1 MCFLLLE
8 THGSY
13 LPKAKPLI
21 RLSSPPQTDL
31 YRPVHPDVPSSLPH
45 EFDGPLTPATCRF
58 PSLWTPWAPYFILF
72 PVLLYKKTPH
82 HPPYM
87 LSHAK
92 LLQSCP
98 TLCNSHQA
106 PLSMG
111 FSRQEYRSGLPCPPP
126 GDLPDPE
133 IQPASLRSSE
143 LAGGSLP
150 LAPPGKPSASP

>member
-1 MCFLLLE
+1 MNSFIPFQYSATFTE
-8 THGSY
+8 NSSAQWTDH
-13 LPKAKPLI
+13 
-21 RLSSPPQTDL
+21 LSN
-31 YRPVHPDVPSSLPH
+31 PSRNGRT
-45 EFDGPLTPATCRF
+45 GPL
-58 PSLWTPWAPYFILF
+58 SLKKVQPKKGRRINSKYF
-72 PVLLYKKTPH
+72 VKKTIKQTIH
-82 HPPYM
+82 TYAYM
-87 LSHAK
+87 LSRAK

-111 FSRQEYRSGLPCPPP
+111 FSRQEYHSGLPCPPP